1 MILTGNYQYPR
12 RSVGSRQFAVFIVW
26 VHSFFKIL
34 DFYLSYQKGID
45 DMKKFLTIISF
56 PIALGTFGVLIWLE
70 NRRPLRGS
78 VEPKLKRN
86 IRNLTIAGF
95 AAVALQMAEQ
105 PLARPLTKLVERK
118 NLGLLKIV
126 RLPKTLETTL
136 AIILMDYTLYL
147 WHVLTHKVPFL
158 WRFHLVHHV
167 DLDLDASTALR
178 FHFGEL
184 TISTLWRAAQIVT
197 IGVSPVSF
205 AAWQMLLFPEIL
217 FHHSNVKLP
226 VELEKRL
233 GKFIVTPRLHGI
245 HHSMVRDETD
255 SNWSSGLT
263 VWDWLHGTLK
273 TDVPQNEIVIGVP
286 AYQNQV
292 EVTLSKI
299 LPLPFETQ
307 RDDWRLSDGQQSR
320 RHLR

>member
-1 MILTGNYQYPR
+1 
-12 RSVGSRQFAVFIVW
+12 
-26 VHSFFKIL
+26 
-34 DFYLSYQKGID
+34 
-45 DMKKFLTIISF
+45 MKKFLTIISF

-205 AAWQMLLFPEIL
+205 AA
-217 FHHSNVKLP
+217 
-226 VELEKRL
+226 
-233 GKFIVTPRLHGI
+233 
-245 HHSMVRDETD
+245 
-255 SNWSSGLT
+255 
-263 VWDWLHGTLK
+263 
-273 TDVPQNEIVIGVP
+273 
-286 AYQNQV
+286 
-292 EVTLSKI
+292 
-299 LPLPFETQ
+299 
-307 RDDWRLSDGQQSR
+307 
-320 RHLR
+320 

>member
-1 MILTGNYQYPR
+1 
-12 RSVGSRQFAVFIVW
+12 
-26 VHSFFKIL
+26 
-34 DFYLSYQKGID
+34 
-45 DMKKFLTIISF
+45 MKKFLTIISF

-70 NRRPLRGS
+70 NRRSLRGS

>member
-1 MILTGNYQYPR
+1 
-12 RSVGSRQFAVFIVW
+12 
-26 VHSFFKIL
+26 
-34 DFYLSYQKGID
+34 
-45 DMKKFLTIISF
+45 MKKFLTIISF